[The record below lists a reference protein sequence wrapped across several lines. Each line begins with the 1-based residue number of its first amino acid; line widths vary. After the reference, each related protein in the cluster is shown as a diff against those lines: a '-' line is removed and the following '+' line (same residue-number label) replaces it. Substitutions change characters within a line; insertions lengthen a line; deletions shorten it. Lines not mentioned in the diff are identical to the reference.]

1 MNYVDGTPAEYNIL
15 GFVYLGGHY
24 RTYRL
29 LVSTSYQAKQEN
41 LPCKGGTQS
50 GAPQRRIKNEK

>member
-1 MNYVDGTPAEYNIL
+1 MWTERQQSTIFL
-15 GFVYLGGHY
+15 GFVYLGAIIAP
-24 RTYRL
+24 YRL